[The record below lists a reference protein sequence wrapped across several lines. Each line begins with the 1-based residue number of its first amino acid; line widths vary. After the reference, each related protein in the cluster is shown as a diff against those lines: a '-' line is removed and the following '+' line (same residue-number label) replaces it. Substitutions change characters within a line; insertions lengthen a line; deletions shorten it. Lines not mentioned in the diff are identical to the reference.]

1 MNSQLEKVP
10 ELLNFLFIPFYSMNI
25 WEKRA
30 NYLLLMT
37 FKNLSN
43 DEWECRTCKRRR
55 EKKS

>member
-43 DEWECRTCKRRR
+43 DE
-55 EKKS
+55 